1 MVFKLTPVQVLE
13 ECGFEND
20 VKEYGF
26 QAVFCGFFTLRAF
39 ENDVKEYGFQA
50 FLTSIRVCDTFEN
63 DVKEYGFQA
72 LLFQEL

>member
-26 QAVFCGFFTLRAF
+26 QACKALIAGIVKF
-39 ENDVKEYGFQA
+39 ENDVKGYGFQA
-50 FLTSIRVCDTFEN
+50 DIDCPTSHWTFEN
-63 DVKEYGFQA
+63 DVKEYSFQT
-72 LLFQEL
+72 